1 MVSPLTQNTVKAYCL
16 GFMLGL
22 GVKARQTMLTK
33 DENIPDKDLIFRT
46 AKNGKKIAINTKTKE
61 VSGVGPDQK
70 ELPNVLTSFSD
81 YKSQNHTDPLTGEEI
96 KPSKL
101 TKNYMNSQ
109 YKDGV
114 IHNTKTPLKKGVI
127 EFNATGRSKTA
138 FNIRQ
143 SELKEKASSHIPE
156 IYREGELIGSSKP
169 NNNKHSDIH
178 RFFYFKKDI
187 SENGENITTQL
198 DLARLKEDI
207 KKRNKRYLHY
217 SISKADKKG

>member
-1 MVSPLTQNTVKAYCL
+1 MVTPLTQNIVKAYCL
-16 GFMLGL
+16 GFMFGL
-22 GVKARQTMLTK
+22 GMKARKTMLTK

-61 VSGVGPDQK
+61 VSGVGTEQK

-114 IHNTKTPLKKGVI
+114 IHNAKTPLKKGVI

-169 NNNKHSDIH
+169 TKGKHEGVH
-178 RFFYFKKDI
+178 RFYYFRKDI
-187 SENGENITTQL
+187 PDKNGKISAQT
-198 DLARLKEDI
+198 DLMRMKEDI
-207 KKRNKRYLHY
+207 RKRNKTYIHY
-217 SISKADKKG
+217 SLSKVDKK